1 MKRFAPYRSIASR
14 SHSKDAQLDDSAAT
28 EDVES
33 IEIHQTRA
41 TMKTPTQDDQAVIRQ
56 GEWKTAKSAI
66 FEIARQP
73 KDTMETS
80 NMVAR
85 EVKTALTILSRQ
97 QTEFRVQNQ
106 KLFDRHQSIDQQAQ
120 SSQSN

>member
-1 MKRFAPYRSIASR
+1 
-14 SHSKDAQLDDSAAT
+14 
-28 EDVES
+28 
-33 IEIHQTRA
+33 
-41 TMKTPTQDDQAVIRQ
+41 MKTPTQDDQAVIRQ